1 MKRGSPWRSE
11 RREQR
16 RIVQLDERTTQ
27 GISTRPVTEQDAL
40 HEARTGPRPPFS
52 AGGFQPA
59 TLVEL
64 LSWRASHQPDRVA
77 YTFLGA
83 EETEEDSVTYGE
95 LDRRARSVA
104 SRLQSMGLSGGE
116 RVLLPYPVGLG
127 YVAAFLGCLYAGVVA
142 VPAYPPRPN
151 RPASRLRAIVADSQA
166 TTVLTTSHV
175 LSDQK
180 RRLAHAPEMGTLR
193 WLTTDDGK
201 DQARGWDRPEAGG
214 ETLAYLQY
222 TSGSTATPK
231 GVMVTH
237 ANLLHNLA
245 MIYTGVGYTPDS
257 QIVSWLPPYHDMGMI
272 GVVLQALYGGFPAA
286 LMTPVSFAQRPL
298 GWLRAIS
305 RLGADSGGAPNFA
318 YDLLARRVTPRERTT
333 LDLSGWKVAFNG
345 AEPIQQQT
353 LERFAAAFAPCGFRR
368 EAFYAMYGLAEATAL
383 VSGGSKTAPPLVL
396 PFKGSELERDR
407 VVEAVAGHEDART
420 LVGCGRVLSDQ
431 KAAVVDPQTLTRCQ
445 PDRVG
450 EVWISGPSVAQGYWG
465 RPEETKHDFRARLA
479 DTGEGPFLRTG
490 DLGFLRHGELFVT
503 GRLKDLIIVRGRNH
517 YPQDIEQTAE
527 QSHAALRPGGCA
539 AFSVQADEGEQLVVV
554 QELERG
560 YVRGVDLDDV
570 AAAVRHAVA
579 EHHETEV
586 HVVALVRTGS
596 IPKTSSG
603 KIRRR
608 ATRAAYLENNL
619 PVVRT
624 DLLPNVVDGQD
635 AVSAAADP
643 EESAASSYKADRVLS
658 VVSDF
663 VLRRGHPEPALLS
676 DSLQGDLGLD
686 SLAVAELLTEV
697 ETAFDVRLGDSGVAD
712 LRTVEDVR
720 GVVHIARQS
729 GAQSSPE
736 SAGLAGLQDRIFRQV
751 PQLGAVV
758 SEQDGRNVKI
768 GGRWY
773 SDFASANYLGL
784 DLHPEVLASIPDA
797 IRRWGAHPSWSRAVA
812 SPQIYADL
820 EQAIA
825 RFVGVPDVLV
835 FPTITLLHSG
845 VLPVLAGADG
855 VILLDRAA
863 HTSMQEAAQL
873 AKSRGTAVDW
883 FDHNDPYDLER
894 RLELHGERPRKIIAV
909 DGVYSMSGAYPPL
922 PEFARLSR
930 KHDARMY
937 VDDAHG
943 LGVIGE
949 NPTPENPY
957 GNRGNGIVR
966 HLGLRYGE
974 EIVYVGGMSK
984 AFSSMAAFVSCA
996 NGAER
1001 QQLAM
1006 ASTAVFSGPCPTA
1019 SLASA
1024 LTGLRISQG
1033 DEGSDIRRRLLSL
1046 TRGLVTGARAL
1057 GFAVDN
1063 NESFPLVSVKIGYV
1077 PEVVKA
1083 CKILW
1088 GHGILIT
1095 PALFPAVPLDRG
1107 ALRFTVTAANTEE
1120 QVRLAIEALRM
1131 VRDELFPREQAP
1143 PRAVPPAR

>member
-1 MKRGSPWRSE
+1 
-11 RREQR
+11 
-16 RIVQLDERTTQ
+16 
-27 GISTRPVTEQDAL
+27 
-40 HEARTGPRPPFS
+40 
-52 AGGFQPA
+52 
-59 TLVEL
+59 
-64 LSWRASHQPDRVA
+64 VA
-77 YTFLGA
+77 YTFLDA
-83 EETEEDSVTYGE
+83 EEGEEGSVTYGE
-95 LDRRARSVA
+95 LDQQVRTVA
-104 SRLQSMGLSGGE
+104 SRLQSTGVSEGD
-116 RVLLPYPVGLG
+116 RVLLLYPAGLG

-151 RPASRLRAIVADSQA
+151 RPLSRIRAIAADSQA
-166 TTVLTTSHV
+166 TTALTTAHV

-180 RRLAHAPEMGTLR
+180 RRLVHAPEMESLR
-193 WLTTDDGK
+193 WLATDDGEGL
-201 DQARGWDRPEAGG
+201 ASEWRRPEAGG

-222 TSGSTATPK
+222 TSGSTAAPK

-245 MIYTGVGYTPDS
+245 MIYDGVGYTPDS
-257 QIVSWLPPYHDMGMI
+257 QMVSWLPPYHDMGMI

-286 LMTPVSFAQRPL
+286 LMSPVSFAQRPL

-318 YDLLARRVTPRERTT
+318 YDLLARRVTPEERAT
-333 LDLSGWKVAFNG
+333 LDLSSWKVAFNG
-345 AEPIQQQT
+345 AEPIRQET

-383 VSGGSKTAPPLVL
+383 VSGGSKAAPPLAL
-396 PFKGSELERDR
+396 PFEGAELGRDR
-407 VVEAVAGHEDART
+407 VVEAVAGREGVRT
-420 LVGCGRVLSDQ
+420 LVGCGRVMADQ
-431 KAAVVDPQTLTRCQ
+431 KVTVVDPESLTPCP

-450 EVWISGPSVAQGYWG
+450 EVWVSGPSVTLGYWG
-465 RPEETKHDFRARLA
+465 RPEETKHAFRAYLA

-517 YPQDIEQTAE
+517 YPQDLEQTAE

-539 AFSVQADEGEQLVVV
+539 AFSVQGDEGEQLVVV
-554 QELERG
+554 QELQRRHMRSAGADE
-560 YVRGVDLDDV
+560 VV
-570 AAAVRHAVA
+570 AAVRRAVT
-579 EHHETEV
+579 EHHEVEV
-586 HVVALVRTGS
+586 HAVVLVRTGCV
-596 IPKTSSG
+596 PKTSSG

-608 ATRAAYLENNL
+608 ATKAAYLESTL
-619 PVVRT
+619 PVVAT
-624 DLLPNVVDGQD
+624 DVLPNVVEVQD
-635 AVSAAADP
+635 AELAAVDSDAS
-643 EESAASSYKADRVLS
+643 ESTPSLDDADRVLS

-663 VLRRGHPEPALLS
+663 LLRRRGSEPARLS

-686 SLAVAELLTEV
+686 SLAVAELLIEV
-697 ETAFDVRLGDSGVAD
+697 EAAFEVQLGDSVISE
-712 LRTVEDVR
+712 LRTVEDVC
-720 GVVHIARQS
+720 GVVHEAGQT
-729 GAQSSPE
+729 GTPE
-736 SAGLAGLQDRIFRQV
+736 SSEPDGLVGLQDRIFRQV

-784 DLHPEVLASIPDA
+784 DLHPAVLASIPDA

-812 SPQIYADL
+812 SPQIYQDL
-820 EQAIA
+820 EREIA
-825 RFVGVPDVLV
+825 RFIGVPDVLV

-845 VLPVLAGADG
+845 VLPVLAGSDG

-883 FDHNDPYDLER
+883 FDHNDPHDLER

-922 PEFARLSR
+922 PDFVRLAR
-930 KHDARMY
+930 KHGARVY

-943 LGVIGE
+943 IGVIGE
-949 NPTPENPY
+949 NPTPDNPY
-957 GNRGNGIVR
+957 GDRGNGIVR
-966 HLGLRYGE
+966 HFGLRYGE

-984 AFSSMAAFVSCA
+984 ALSSMAAFVSCA
-996 NGAER
+996 SEAER

-1024 LTGLRISQG
+1024 LTGLRISQD
-1033 DEGSDIRRRLLSL
+1033 DEGADIRRRLLSL
-1046 TRGLVTGARAL
+1046 TRELVVGARGL

-1063 NESFPLVSVKIGYV
+1063 NEMFPLVSIKIGYV
-1077 PEVVKA
+1077 PEVIKA
-1083 CKILW
+1083 CKVLW

-1095 PALFPAVPLDRG
+1095 PALFPAVPIDRG

-1120 QVRLAIEALRM
+1120 QVRQALEALRM
-1131 VRDELFPREQAP
+1131 VRDELFPREQP
-1143 PRAVPPAR
+1143 PELAALPAR